1 MAIEL
6 KDSKRWI
13 NAFLA
18 IIAVLFGMISIS
30 FIEQLGEWFD
40 LEAKVQYFQGVAQ
53 VSGVLLGIMLFVICQ
68 ANKKAMSH
76 LNEVYGE
83 LAKVVWPDR
92 ETIVKMTIGV
102 VIGVSIISSIFVFT
116 DFLFQKLLDLIY

>member
-40 LEAKVQYFQGVAQ
+40 LEAKVQYFQGVVQ
-53 VSGVLLGIMLFVICQ
+53 ISGVLLGVMLFIFCQ
-68 ANKKAMSH
+68 TNKKAMSH
-76 LNEVYGE
+76 LNEVYEE
-83 LAKVVWPDR
+83 LVKVVWPDR
-92 ETIVKMTIGV
+92 ETVVKMTIGV